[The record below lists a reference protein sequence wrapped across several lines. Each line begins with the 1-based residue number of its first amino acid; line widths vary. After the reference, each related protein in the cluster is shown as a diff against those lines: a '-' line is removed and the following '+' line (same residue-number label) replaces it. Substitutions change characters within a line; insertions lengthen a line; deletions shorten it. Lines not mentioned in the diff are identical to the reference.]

1 MYATNLASVARAAG
15 LTVSEVDG
23 WQTRGH
29 GGLDKVKTI
38 VCHHTAGP
46 HAGNAPSLNVV
57 TNGRTGLSGPLSN
70 FVLGRDG
77 TVYVVAAGLCYH
89 AGAVRDT
96 SYANAFSL
104 GIEAENTGLAD
115 DPWPEVQVDAYAR
128 LCAAL
133 VLEFDLT
140 VGRVLGHKEV
150 CYPPGRK
157 IDPTLD
163 MDNLRRRTETWIAKL
178 RTPAH
183 SPAPNVVPGFVL
195 RRFLRAGNS
204 GSDVAAWQKVVGARP
219 DGDFGPLTEAATKRW
234 QRAHRLDDDGVVG
247 PASAKAAGWK
257 WQPK

>member
-57 TNGRTGLSGPLSN
+57 TNGRTGVSGPLSN

-104 GIEAENTGLAD
+104 GIEAENQADRTRGLVGKQL
-115 DPWPEVQVDAYAR
+115 PE
-128 LCAAL
+128 
-133 VLEFDLT
+133 F
-140 VGRVLGHKEV
+140 GGF
-150 CYPPGRK
+150 
-157 IDPTLD
+157 
-163 MDNLRRRTETWIAKL
+163 AKK
-178 RTPAH
+178 
-183 SPAPNVVPGFVL
+183 
-195 RRFLRAGNS
+195 
-204 GSDVAAWQKVVGARP
+204 D
-219 DGDFGPLTEAATKRW
+219 
-234 QRAHRLDDDGVVG
+234 
-247 PASAKAAGWK
+247 
-257 WQPK
+257 